1 MYDTFVAYGLQYL
14 LHKWRMKFYC
24 KTYATALLC
33 EFLQHIGR
41 ILNAYFPEDK
51 PAEIFLTAVQYGM
64 PHRESVRRLL
74 YDSDFNHGSLRF
86 RSWDNS
92 IFSQGTFAGYDIRE
106 SAFCFAIS
114 GNRQIRCRSP
124 PAALMAIKIYNRKE
138 SAMSKYVLKLL
149 ESYNERERKI
159 AVLRYNL
166 EHPAK
171 VSRSEQIEAM
181 NFGHGDG
188 LDHSA
193 GHISNKTLYIALNYE
208 EQAER
213 MNAESAYEIAKE
225 LFALECEQRRLTY
238 FIGLLDKRQTEVIR
252 LVFVDGIPTKE
263 VAASFGL
270 TYRTIDRI
278 KRTAIENLAE
288 MYAYSDQFRV

>member
-1 MYDTFVAYGLQYL
+1 MYDAFVAYGLQYL
-14 LHKWRMKFYC
+14 LHKRRMKFYR
-24 KTYATALLC
+24 KMYAAALLC
-33 EFLQHIGR
+33 EFLQHVGR
-41 ILNAYFPEDK
+41 ILNAYFPK
-51 PAEIFLTAVQYGM
+51 GKLAEIFLTAVQCGM
-64 PHRESVRRLL
+64 PHREGVRRLL
-74 YDSDFNHGSLRF
+74 YDLDFNHGSLRF

-106 SAFCFAIS
+106 SAFCLPYQATDRFAAVL
-114 GNRQIRCRSP
+114 RLQRSWQS
-124 PAALMAIKIYNRKE
+124 KIYNRKE

-213 MNAESAYEIAKE
+213 MNAESAHEIAKE

-238 FIGLLDKRQTEVIR
+238 FIGLLDKRQAEVIR

-278 KRTAIENLAE
+278 KHTAIENLAE

>member
-1 MYDTFVAYGLQYL
+1 MYDAFVAYGLQYL
-14 LHKWRMKFYC
+14 LHKWRMKFYR

-92 IFSQGTFAGYDIRE
+92 IFSQGAFAGYDIRE

-124 PAALMAIKIYNRKE
+124 PAALMAIK
-138 SAMSKYVLKLL
+138 
-149 ESYNERERKI
+149 
-159 AVLRYNL
+159 NL
-166 EHPAK
+166 
-171 VSRSEQIEAM
+171 
-181 NFGHGDG
+181 
-188 LDHSA
+188 
-193 GHISNKTLYIALNYE
+193 
-208 EQAER
+208 
-213 MNAESAYEIAKE
+213 
-225 LFALECEQRRLTY
+225 
-238 FIGLLDKRQTEVIR
+238 
-252 LVFVDGIPTKE
+252 
-263 VAASFGL
+263 
-270 TYRTIDRI
+270 
-278 KRTAIENLAE
+278 
-288 MYAYSDQFRV
+288 